1 MSGEYFGIKGAVAAA
16 GFAGG
21 VVSLSYMKQLTP
33 LQATLAVMTGTA
45 TASYLT
51 PVAVHYW
58 QLPAALENGV
68 GFLLGL
74 CAMHIIP
81 AAIRASEAFTAKW
94 GSNKNE

>member
-1 MSGEYFGIKGAVAAA
+1 MMESMFGVKGAVAAA

-21 VVSLSYMKQLTP
+21 VVSLSYMRNLTRT
-33 LQATLAVMTGTA
+33 QAVLAVLTGTA

-58 QLPAALENGV
+58 DLPVALENGV
-68 GFLLGL
+68 GFLMGL

-81 AAIRASEAFTAKW
+81 AALRASEAISARW
-94 GSNKNE
+94 GRDQK